1 MSDNCFSYLM
11 CPLKKLVRVCKVSIN
26 MNGSFASIISTLFE
40 TAVKKESWL
49 FQYVPDKHITQKLCE
64 KSAEKNPYNLKY
76 KNQKKAVLERSLH
89 Y

>member
-1 MSDNCFSYLM
+1 M

-40 TAVKKESWL
+40 IAVKKESWL
-49 FQYVPDKHITQKLCE
+49 FQYVPDKHITQKICE
-64 KSAEKNPYNLKY
+64 KSVEKPEIQDPKMHE
-76 KNQKKAVLERSLH
+76 KTVLERSLH